1 MGSLPSAVEYIF
13 AQSWS
18 LTVEYVWAPRGG
30 ISMGICACNIYY
42 SQAAI
47 CPEYLCSIYL
57 PIAAGLVLVSDRKV
71 QWVGGFQDSAVDCD
85 CCYFLV
91 LRCFTDYV
99 LVHGCLGERLCCC
112 VWRCFCPDSINGP
125 ATAWWHG
132 LTYFLLI
139 SLYTNKQIQLD
150 WLVVLYTD
158 NVSASIKVGCSS

>member
-1 MGSLPSAVEYIF
+1 MAWSANRLVGSLPSAVEYIF

-71 QWVGGFQDSAVDCD
+71 QWVGGFQDSTVDCD

-139 SLYTNKQIQLD
+139 SLDTNKQI
-150 WLVVLYTD
+150 
-158 NVSASIKVGCSS
+158 